1 MIAEPSLIVTEH
13 IRERMKIIE
22 MLEKDLKDAKE
33 TLEDEYP
40 YLSPREVDKV
50 ERIIFTYQKMIYIEK
65 TAIAKFKI
73 LI

>member
-40 YLSPREVDKV
+40 YLSPREVYK
-50 ERIIFTYQKMIYIEK
+50 
-65 TAIAKFKI
+65 
-73 LI
+73 L